1 MGLYFRL
8 FFCLFFEN
16 FWIFLFV
23 GEWGGGYGWGGA
35 TGGAGRG
42 YCVVLCGGVLC
53 FSVSQYYYFMLS
65 LSLLPHSYFIY
76 LSQ

>member
-23 GEWGGGYGWGGA
+23 GEWGG
-35 TGGAGRG
+35 
-42 YCVVLCGGVLC
+42 VLLGVM
-53 FSVSQYYYFMLS
+53 FKG
-65 LSLLPHSYFIY
+65 
-76 LSQ
+76 